1 MEQRPLRLP
10 SLPRFDAG
18 TVWLAGAGP
27 GDPGLLTALA
37 LHGLAQA
44 DVVLHDALV
53 ADEILALANS
63 AARLVD
69 AGKRC
74 GGRRV
79 PQDATTARLIAEAR
93 AGHRVLRLKGGD
105 PFVFGRGAEE
115 AEALAAA
122 GIGFRIVPGV
132 TAGIGG
138 LAYAGIPATHRE
150 VNSAVTFVT
159 GTSGLGGSDGE
170 ASVPDWTALAASPVL
185 VVYMGLGR
193 LPEIALRLLAAGR
206 AAATPLAIVS
216 AASTP
221 RQRVIETT
229 LGAASLEAKR
239 RGATAPAL
247 IVIGDA
253 VRRRAALDWFVAQ
266 AAETPSRKEGFDD
279 AAAG

>member
-1 MEQRPLRLP
+1 MEHRSPRLP
-10 SLPRFDAG
+10 ELPPFAPG
-18 TVWLAGAGP
+18 TAWLVGAGP
-27 GDPGLLTALA
+27 GDPGLLTVLA
-37 LHGLAQA
+37 LHGLARA

-53 ADEILALANS
+53 PDEILALAHP

-69 AGKRC
+69 AGKRR

-79 PQDATTARLIAEAR
+79 AQDATTARLIAEAR
-93 AGHRVLRLKGGD
+93 AGQRVLRLKGGD

-122 GIGFRIVPGV
+122 GIAFRIVPGV

-138 LAYAGIPATHRE
+138 LAYAGIPATHRD

-159 GTSGLGGSDGE
+159 GHGRDDGDAAGL
-170 ASVPDWTALAASPVL
+170 DWAALSASPVL
-185 VVYMGLGR
+185 VIYMGLGN
-193 LPEIALRLLAAGR
+193 LPRIALRLLAEGR
-206 AAATPLAIVS
+206 AAGTPLAIVS
-216 AASTP
+216 AATTP

-239 RGATAPAL
+239 RGASAPAL
-247 IVIGDA
+247 IVVGEA

-266 AAETPSRKEGFDD
+266 AATPPSRKEAFDD